1 MANYKLKIVDN
12 NRKPKNG
19 GPRFSL
25 SYSPDNKRSGVN
37 TSYEILSLLKED
49 NDIVLE
55 VDTGLTVQSQK
66 SNKFIPEDFISEIR
80 KMNLEYS
87 YKKSQSQKQDFFSNL
102 FGLKRTEEEHVI
114 TVYVPDNVW
123 KDEAFKSIIPDC
135 GVRYYIMKDA
145 GEPRKVLDEMNLLMD
160 SEKNNYFLYVIYDAS
175 DFNQMGI
182 SSSQYGYDDIKKTLG
197 IV

>member
-19 GPRFSL
+19 GPQFSL

-66 SNKFIPEDFISEIR
+66 QQI
-80 KMNLEYS
+80 YS
-87 YKKSQSQKQDFFSNL
+87 RRFYLRNQKNES
-102 FGLKRTEEEHVI
+102 
-114 TVYVPDNVW
+114 
-123 KDEAFKSIIPDC
+123 
-135 GVRYYIMKDA
+135 
-145 GEPRKVLDEMNLLMD
+145 
-160 SEKNNYFLYVIYDAS
+160 
-175 DFNQMGI
+175 
-182 SSSQYGYDDIKKTLG
+182 
-197 IV
+197 